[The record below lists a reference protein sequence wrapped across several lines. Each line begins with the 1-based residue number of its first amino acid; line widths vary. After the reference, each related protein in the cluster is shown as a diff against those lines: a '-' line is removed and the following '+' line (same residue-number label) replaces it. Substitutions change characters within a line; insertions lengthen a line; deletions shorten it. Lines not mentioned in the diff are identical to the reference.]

1 MGLNVVCSCG
11 SIFRVIIINQG
22 PFNDTK
28 TYIARCPNCGV
39 THTAT
44 EFEFPT
50 VADFI
55 ENLYTLYNWPKK
67 VKEGGE

>member
-11 SIFRVIIINQG
+11 SIFRVIMNQG

-28 TYIARCPNCGV
+28 TYVARCPNCGV

-44 EFEFPT
+44 EFEFTT

-55 ENLYTLYNWPKK
+55 ENLYILYNWPKWK
-67 VKEGGE
+67 Y